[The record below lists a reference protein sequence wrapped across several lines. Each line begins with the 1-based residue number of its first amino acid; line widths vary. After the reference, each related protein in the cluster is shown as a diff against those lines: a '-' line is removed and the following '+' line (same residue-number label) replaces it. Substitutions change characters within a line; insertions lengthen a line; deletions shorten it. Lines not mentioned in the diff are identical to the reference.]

1 MDSNQT
7 AAAFVA
13 KWKTALAE
21 QQVGAQ
27 HKALLKKAK
36 HREKPVVHYI
46 GYANFHNVSDVIVAS
61 VNALNHPKLGND
73 VVRTS
78 VVVSI
83 EDNGNFET
91 LNTRYIKLS
100 DEEVV
105 VYLAGERESAG
116 V

>member
-7 AAAFVA
+7 ATAFVA
-13 KWKTALAE
+13 KWKAALAE
-21 QQVGAQ
+21 QQVSAQ
-27 HKALLKKAK
+27 HKALLEKAK
-36 HREKPVVHYI
+36 HREKPIVGYI
-46 GYANFHNVSDVIVAS
+46 GYANFHSTGDAVVAI

-73 VVRTS
+73 IVRTS
-78 VVVSI
+78 IVVCI

-100 DEEVV
+100 DKEVV

-116 V
+116 G